1 MTSLTVKEF
10 LEMTASPSPAS
21 GGGAVAAL
29 TGAASAALVSMVGG
43 LTVGR
48 KRYRDVEEEVN
59 GLRHRAGSVMQ
70 ALQKAA
76 IEDADAYQAY
86 LSASAMLRDD
96 DRKSE
101 LHLREVADAVVRMT
115 HAPLATAERCAEV
128 LLLARQMGR
137 IGSMHAISDIG
148 VALHL
153 AHAALQSALMMVDC
167 NLPFLSDVKLEKEIN
182 TRRKSLAS
190 DSSSHFNVGLKE
202 ISERK

>member
-10 LEMTASPSPAS
+10 LEMTATASPAS

-29 TGAASAALVSMVGG
+29 TGSAAAALVSMVGE

-48 KRYRDVEEEVN
+48 KRYRDVEEEVIR
-59 GLRHRAGSVMQ
+59 LRYQAVSTME

-86 LSASAMLRDD
+86 LNASAMLKDD
-96 DRKSE
+96 DGKRE
-101 LHLREVADAVVRMT
+101 LHSREVSDAVVRMT
-115 HAPLATAERCAEV
+115 RAPLATAEHCAEV
-128 LLLARQMGR
+128 LVLARQLGR

-167 NLPFLSDVKLEKEIN
+167 NLPFLSDAKLEKEIN
-182 TRRKSLAS
+182 TRRKLLSS
-190 DSSSHFNVGLKE
+190 DAVDHFNGGLKDL
-202 ISERK
+202 SERN